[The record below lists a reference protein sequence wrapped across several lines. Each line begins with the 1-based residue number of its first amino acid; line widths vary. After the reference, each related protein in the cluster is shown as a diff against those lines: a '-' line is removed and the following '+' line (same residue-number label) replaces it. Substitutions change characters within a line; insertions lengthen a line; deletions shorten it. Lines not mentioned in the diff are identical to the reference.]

1 MQPSLP
7 PQAPCAPGSWVQPQA
22 WRRLFSGTGSG
33 TGPGAPTSTRC
44 AGGPHGVG
52 RGTAGARG
60 RGWFVVQAS
69 GKAWSSA
76 EGKVGAGSHPGCLK
90 RPTPSLHVQEEPFN
104 SQTASCPAGKSQTT
118 DLFTFKLDLC
128 TDFLSQRGRN
138 DLELTEELSPPPP
151 KVSALWG
158 GPTPAGSQPA
168 CPAAQR
174 GVDGALTQPGGGE
187 PANPGPRG
195 DNTATRGDRAHSGS
209 VSAGGPEEPCPV
221 CQAGGGGGQ
230 GAHRKPPKSG
240 LCCSRPPAP

>member
-1 MQPSLP
+1 M
-7 PQAPCAPGSWVQPQA
+7 
-22 WRRLFSGTGSG
+22 
-33 TGPGAPTSTRC
+33 
-44 AGGPHGVG
+44 G

-138 DLELTEELSPPPP
+138 DLELTEELSPPPQSECSVGRANP
-151 KVSALWG
+151 SWQPARLPRSPERCGWSLDPAWG
-158 GPTPAGSQPA
+158 GGNLPTQGHEGTTLPPAGT
-168 CPAAQR
+168 
-174 GVDGALTQPGGGE
+174 VHTQ
-187 PANPGPRG
+187 
-195 DNTATRGDRAHSGS
+195 
-209 VSAGGPEEPCPV
+209 
-221 CQAGGGGGQ
+221 
-230 GAHRKPPKSG
+230 
-240 LCCSRPPAP
+240 AP